1 MSNLIEQF
9 CRLALPSWSTGEI
22 ICLINFFQRVKKSP
36 WTCFRLN
43 MEWASCGS
51 VLASLALSGE
61 KGSFC
66 CRGRQA
72 FELMPES
79 WVSLSWNFGTVSEAN
94 KAQKNVM
101 AMHCWNYNILVG
113 QHLCPWPCGNAQN
126 CTPWFIYFILFC
138 YFYFVVFFF
147 FLQWNGTW
155 DFQSN
160 RRFPHSASAARIC
173 FLLWL
178 AHLIVSVNLVRR
190 TFHYWF
196 AFICIFIVVV
206 LFCFRRI
213 G

>member
-1 MSNLIEQF
+1 
-9 CRLALPSWSTGEI
+9 
-22 ICLINFFQRVKKSP
+22 
-36 WTCFRLN
+36 
-43 MEWASCGS
+43 
-51 VLASLALSGE
+51 
-61 KGSFC
+61 
-66 CRGRQA
+66 
-72 FELMPES
+72 
-79 WVSLSWNFGTVSEAN
+79 
-94 KAQKNVM
+94 
-101 AMHCWNYNILVG
+101 MHCWNYNILVG

-206 LFCFRRI
+206 LFSSHRLVVLFCVNCLSSLFRTFWLKQDLAEILAWICYIIDLPRMEKFPPNLDCVQSKSASTLIRVKVCFGI
-213 G
+213 H